1 MKEHI
6 EYEEFAEVDE
16 FQVSK
21 DYEVVIVK
29 KLNKDGKWVIVS
41 QYICNYAA
49 SSEEYCD
56 GYSLSMTGFNGELIG
71 EIHCVDIVE
80 CDEDGKWVLHL
91 R

>member
-6 EYEEFAEVDE
+6 EYEEFAEVEE

-29 KLNKDGKWVIVS
+29 KLNEEGKWEIIS
-41 QYICNYAA
+41 QYICNYAV
-49 SSEEYCD
+49 SSEEYHD

-71 EIHCVDIVE
+71 EIYCVDIVE
-80 CDEDGKWVLHL
+80 YGNNRWVLHL